1 MVASP
6 HIEVLYSTNPK
17 QVRAFLSTPYI
28 KLPPEDI
35 AALEADAAKCQC
47 YQDLVTHTWLP
58 PLQVVLELLTRQVG
72 IHCRIVRS
80 IRVGG

>member
-35 AALEADAAKCQC
+35 AALEADAAKCRR
-47 YQDLVTHTWLP
+47 YQNLVTHT
-58 PLQVVLELLTRQVG
+58 
-72 IHCRIVRS
+72 
-80 IRVGG
+80 